1 VRSKI
6 LFVLL
11 VALML
16 TSGTILAWQFF
27 STGNN
32 AFLKNNQLVAE
43 SGTVFVESSWA
54 RWYPSFE
61 SLMENH
67 DLVIVGKVVKSQ
79 LNPQNN
85 IFTLHEVFVQEVI
98 KDSSTEVKNGNTVTV
113 NQFGG
118 IWAPKVD
125 SSPVQVEFKDSPLMK
140 EDETSLLFL
149 NRRDDGIY
157 AGISPQTH
165 FIVKDDKLFWL
176 GAIYEN
182 RNIDISKNLQIEGTE
197 LREILSLLH
206 QLT

>member
-1 VRSKI
+1 MRSKI

-16 TSGTILAWQFF
+16 TSGTILAWQLF
-27 STGNN
+27 SKGNN

-67 DLVIVGKVVKSQ
+67 DLVIVGKVVESQ
-79 LNPQNN
+79 LNPQDN

-98 KDSSTEVKNGNTVTV
+98 KDSFNEVKSGNTVTV

-125 SSPVQVEFKDSPLMK
+125 SLPVQVEFKDSPLMK
-140 EDETSLLFL
+140 EDKTSLLFL
-149 NRRDDGIY
+149 NHRHDGIY

-182 RNIDISKNLQIEGTE
+182 RSIDISKNLQIEGTE